1 MIRTF
6 FRGFLRELLLLW
18 KDKRMLF
25 MFLIAPLAL
34 NIVVCGAFSNGIVN
48 HIPLAAVETSST
60 AQTRELLRAFDE
72 SDRFDVA
79 AVLQSQEEA
88 KRMLEAGEVQGIIV
102 IPENYTRNLQ
112 LGRQAEVL
120 VGVNSANNIVGNS
133 AVVSVMQVVKT
144 VSTQVAVKSYVASGS
159 SIAEGTA
166 KVMPVS
172 SVLRPWFN
180 PQFSYLMYLG
190 LGLSGLVFHQLFLMT
205 IASAFAEE
213 KEKGGILTGSMPR
226 RDCFL
231 HFINKML
238 FYGIA
243 GFALLVLNIDAI
255 MRLFGFP
262 MRGARADMLLLCGC
276 FAFCL
281 LGFGALLG
289 LLSRNTLHAI
299 QWLMALTYP
308 FFILSGFSWPLSEM
322 PGYLVQA
329 AQVLPATHFLSP
341 LREIVL
347 MGSGFERAALAH
359 SRDMLLLLGAA
370 AMVLSAAVFVWKVLR
385 AGKPQRAEKPQ
396 REETPAQTP
405 LQAEGEEAA
414 QA

>member
-1 MIRTF
+1 MVKTF
-6 FRGFLRELLLLW
+6 FKGFLRELLLLW

-34 NIVVCGAFSNGIVN
+34 NIVVCGAFSNGVVN

-60 AQTRELLRAFDE
+60 AQTRALLRAFDE
-72 SDRFDVA
+72 SDRFDVT

-112 LGRQAEVL
+112 LGQQAEVL

-144 VSTQVAVKSYVASGS
+144 VS
-159 SIAEGTA
+159 SI
-166 KVMPVS
+166 
-172 SVLRPWFN
+172 LRPWFN
-180 PQFSYLMYLG
+180 PQFSYLTYLG

-213 KEKGGILTGSMPR
+213 KENGGILAGSMAR
-226 RDCFL
+226 RECMI
-231 HFINKML
+231 HFINKMF
-238 FYGIA
+238 FYGAA
-243 GFALLVLNIDAI
+243 GFALLVLNIDVV

-262 MRGARADMLLLCGC
+262 MRGSRADLLLLCGA
-276 FAFCL
+276 FIFCL

-289 LLSRNTLHAI
+289 ILSRNVLHAI

-308 FFILSGFSWPLSEM
+308 FFILSGFSWPHSEM

-329 AQVLPATHFLSP
+329 AQILPSTHFLNP

-347 MGSGFERAALAH
+347 MGSGFERTALAH
-359 SRDMLLLLGAA
+359 SRDMLILLGIA
-370 AMVLSAAVFVWKVLR
+370 AMLLSAAAFAWKMLR
-385 AGKPQRAEKPQ
+385 AERK
-396 REETPAQTP
+396 
-405 LQAEGEEAA
+405 EAA
-414 QA
+414 EA

>member
-1 MIRTF
+1 MIKTF
-6 FRGFLRELLLLW
+6 LKGFLREALLLW

-34 NIVVCGAFSNGIVN
+34 NIVVCGAFSNGIVS
-48 HIPLAAVETSST
+48 HIPLAAVDTAST
-60 AQTRELLRAFDE
+60 AQTRALLRAFDE
-72 SDRFDVA
+72 SDRFDVT

-88 KRMLEAGEVQGIIV
+88 KRMLEAGEVEGIIV
-102 IPENYTRNLQ
+102 IPADYTRNLQ
-112 LGRQAEVL
+112 LGKQAEVL

-190 LGLSGLVFHQLFLMT
+190 LGLTGLVFHQLFLMT
-205 IASAFAEE
+205 VASAFAEE
-213 KEKGGILTGSMPR
+213 KENGGILTGKMPR

-238 FYGIA
+238 FYGVT
-243 GFALLVLNIDAI
+243 GFALLMLNMDVI

-262 MRGARADMLLLCGC
+262 MRGNRADLLLLCGV
-276 FAFCL
+276 FIFCL
-281 LGFGALLG
+281 LGVGALLG
-289 LLSRNTLHAI
+289 ILTRNTLHAI
-299 QWLMALTYP
+299 QWLMAMTYP

-329 AQVLPATHFLSP
+329 AQILPSTHFLSP
-341 LREIVL
+341 VREIVL
-347 MGSGFERAALAH
+347 MGNGFERAALAH
-359 SRDMLLLLGAA
+359 SRDMLLMLGGAA
-370 AMVLSAAVFVWKVLR
+370 MLLSLAAFLWKVV
-385 AGKPQRAEKPQ
+385 QAEKRLGKETPEQ
-396 REETPAQTP
+396 VDSPSQAEETEAV
-405 LQAEGEEAA
+405 QA
-414 QA
+414 

>member
-1 MIRTF
+1 MVKTF
-6 FRGFLRELLLLW
+6 FKGFLRELLLLW

-34 NIVVCGAFSNGIVN
+34 NIVVCGAFSNGGVT

-60 AQTRELLRAFDE
+60 AQTRALLRAFDE
-72 SDRFDVA
+72 SDRFDVT

-112 LGRQAEVL
+112 LGQQAEVL

-144 VSTQVAVKSYVASGS
+144 VSTQVAVKSYVAAGS

-172 SVLRPWFN
+172 SILRPWFN
-180 PQFSYLMYLG
+180 PQFSYLTYLG

-213 KEKGGILTGSMPR
+213 KENGGILAGSMAR
-226 RDCFL
+226 RECMI
-231 HFINKML
+231 HFINKMF
-238 FYGIA
+238 FYGAA
-243 GFALLVLNIDAI
+243 GFALLVLNIDVV

-262 MRGARADMLLLCGC
+262 MRGSRADLLLLCGA
-276 FAFCL
+276 FIFCL

-289 LLSRNTLHAI
+289 ILSRNVLHAI

-308 FFILSGFSWPLSEM
+308 FFILSGFSWPHSEM

-329 AQVLPATHFLSP
+329 AQVLPSTHFLNP

-347 MGSGFERAALAH
+347 MGSGFERTALAH
-359 SRDMLLLLGAA
+359 SRDMLILLGIA
-370 AMVLSAAVFVWKVLR
+370 AMLLSAAAFAWKMLR
-385 AGKPQRAEKPQ
+385 AERK
-396 REETPAQTP
+396 
-405 LQAEGEEAA
+405 EAA
-414 QA
+414 EA

>member
-1 MIRTF
+1 MVKTF
-6 FRGFLRELLLLW
+6 FKGFLRELFLLW

-34 NIVVCGAFSNGIVN
+34 NIVVCGAFSNGVVN

-60 AQTRELLRAFDE
+60 AQTRALLRAFDE
-72 SDRFDVA
+72 SDRFDVT

-112 LGRQAEVL
+112 LGQQAEVL

-144 VSTQVAVKSYVASGS
+144 VSTQVAVKSYVAAGS

-180 PQFSYLMYLG
+180 PQFSYLTYLG
-190 LGLSGLVFHQLFLMT
+190 LGLSGLVCHQLFLMT
-205 IASAFAEE
+205 LASAFAEE
-213 KEKGGILTGSMPR
+213 KENGGILAGSMAH

-238 FYGIA
+238 FYGA
-243 GFALLVLNIDAI
+243 TGFVLLVLNIDVV

-262 MRGARADMLLLCGC
+262 MRGNRADMLILCGT
-276 FAFCL
+276 FTFCL

-289 LLSRNTLHAI
+289 ILSRNTLHAI

-308 FFILSGFSWPLSEM
+308 FFILSGFSWPHSEM
-322 PGYLVQA
+322 PGYLVRA
-329 AQVLPATHFLSP
+329 AQALPSTHFLNP

-347 MGSGFERAALAH
+347 MGSGFERSALAH
-359 SRDMLLLLGAA
+359 SRDMLILLGIA
-370 AMVLSAAVFVWKVLR
+370 AMLLSAAAFFWKMLR
-385 AGKPQRAEKPQ
+385 AERK
-396 REETPAQTP
+396 
-405 LQAEGEEAA
+405 EAA
-414 QA
+414 EA

>member
-238 FYGIA
+238 FYGMA

-262 MRGARADMLLLCGC
+262 MRGARADMLALCGC

-322 PGYLVQA
+322 PDYLVQA
-329 AQVLPATHFLSP
+329 AQVLPSTHFLSP

-385 AGKPQRAEKPQ
+385 AEK
-396 REETPAQTP
+396 P